1 MLASVPYCS
10 GGQDRRGARSREARA
25 APRWIALGPCY
36 RRGVTAT
43 GLGWRTY
50 LALDDAALLRQCD
63 FDRFRASGPGGQKRN
78 VTDSA
83 VRLRHGATGLSGE
96 ANESR
101 SQHENRRRALR
112 RLRRALALGL
122 REAVDL
128 EGYAP
133 PPELA
138 AARTADGRLALG
150 RRDARFLPAVAAL
163 FDLLEAT
170 GWRLGEAA
178 RRLRVSTAQI
188 GRFLAQ
194 DVALWRAA
202 SERRRAHGLGALRAR

>member
-1 MLASVPYCS
+1 M
-10 GGQDRRGARSREARA
+10 
-25 APRWIALGPCY
+25 
-36 RRGVTAT
+36 TAT
-43 GLGWRTY
+43 GLGWRAY
-50 LALDDAALLRQCD
+50 LTLGDAALLRQCD

-83 VRLRHGATGLSGE
+83 VRLRHRATGLSGE
-96 ANESR
+96 ASESR

-112 RLRRALALGL
+112 RLRHALALGL

-128 EGYAP
+128 EGYVA

-150 RRDARFLPAVAAL
+150 RRDARFLPAVAVL
-163 FDLLEAT
+163 FDLLEAA

-178 RRLRVSTAQI
+178 RRLGVSTAQI
-188 GRFLAQ
+188 GRFLAH
-194 DVALWRAA
+194 DVAVWRAA
-202 SERRRAHGLGALRAR
+202 TERRRAHGLGALRAR

>member
-36 RRGVTAT
+36 RHGVTAT

-178 RRLRVSTAQI
+178 RRLGVSTAQI